1 MLATTAKKA
10 QQSVAITDTKPR
22 LLLVSDSAER
32 LQSLK
37 SCVATADF
45 EINIACS
52 LKELSLACS
61 QAYDLIALDV
71 DPTNIIEML
80 VLIRGSEGNIEIP
93 VLVEYTRISED
104 KRLAGVLPNY
114 RAMPCNS
121 AEIQLL
127 LRKQNSATDRNHSRR
142 LML

>member
-1 MLATTAKKA
+1 MPATTVKKA

-52 LKELSLACS
+52 LKELRLACG
-61 QAYDLIALDV
+61 QAYDLIALDA
-71 DPTNIIEML
+71 DPANIIEML
-80 VLIRGSEGNIEIP
+80 VLIRGSEGNAEIP

-142 LML
+142 FML